1 LPVSAGTKGCVIDI
15 STYQPA
21 SINGNILNPAD
32 RSDWKYWCLKPELS
46 GFSVM
51 TLASVEGMG
60 GFIIKAKKKEP
71 HDNGVAII

>member
-1 LPVSAGTKGCVIDI
+1 
-15 STYQPA
+15 
-21 SINGNILNPAD
+21 LNPAD
-32 RSDWKYWCLKPELS
+32 RLDRKYWCLKPELS